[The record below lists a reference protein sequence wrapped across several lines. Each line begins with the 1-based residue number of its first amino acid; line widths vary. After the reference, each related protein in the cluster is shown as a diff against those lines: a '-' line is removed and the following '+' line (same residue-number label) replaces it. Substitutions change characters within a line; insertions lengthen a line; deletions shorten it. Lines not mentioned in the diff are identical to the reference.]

1 MEVRQAQTELTSSG
15 RAKLAYH
22 LKPAQHPRCAHSLS
36 RETPS
41 QVVNPEGD
49 GLNCPESVV
58 AMPIQPHQTAAGA
71 YQVVSR
77 SGVALIW

>member
-15 RAKLAYH
+15 HAKLAYH
-22 LKPAQHPRCAHSLS
+22 LKHVQHPCCTRSLS
-36 RETPS
+36 RETPC

-49 GLNCPESVV
+49 DLNCAESGGGN
-58 AMPIQPHQTAAGA
+58 ADSPLQTQASA